1 MNALVV
7 DGGSNTIRGR
17 EVSQLGLFKLFRTE
31 IWQPSTFVNT
41 GQQTDILESPQVLFQ
56 LTKSKKHEEV
66 NSIICK

>member
-1 MNALVV
+1 MNALIV

-56 LTKSKKHEEV
+56 LTKSKKHYK
-66 NSIICK
+66 NKFYNM